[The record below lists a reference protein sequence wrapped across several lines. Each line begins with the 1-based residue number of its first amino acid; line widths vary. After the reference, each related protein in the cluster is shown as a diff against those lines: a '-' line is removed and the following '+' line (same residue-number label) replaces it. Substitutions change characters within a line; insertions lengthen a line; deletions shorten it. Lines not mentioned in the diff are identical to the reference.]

1 MRGNSKTGHQ
11 PVRAST
17 AAFVGTMIEWYDF
30 YIYAT
35 AAALV
40 FGKLFFPSA
49 TGFYGTLAAFG
60 TFAVGFFARP
70 LGGAI
75 FGHIGDRIGRKK
87 SLVITL
93 LMMGTVTVLIGLL
106 PTYASIGVWAP
117 ILLVLLRI
125 VQGVAVGGEWGGAVL
140 MAGEHSPDKRK
151 RTFFASFAQLGSPA
165 GLILSMLMFKLV
177 TGLDDAAFLSWGWRV
192 PFLFSAVLLAVGFV
206 IRLSVNESPDFLEEK
221 QARDEKQKLAQAEKQ
236 KLAQAEK
243 QKLAQHAKP
252 ERAPL
257 AQVLTGAPK
266 LLAMAVG
273 ANVLG
278 IAGFY
283 FTSTFMI
290 AYTTQYVGLN
300 RAVILDCLLVV
311 SIMQF
316 FITPVAAYIASR
328 VGNLR
333 FLAFTALVSIFTP
346 YAMFNLV
353 DLGSLSSITLGI
365 GVAVLFM
372 GAYYAVIAGFVS
384 DSFPTAIRYT
394 GISMAYQLS
403 GAIFGGLTPMLGTVL
418 AENFKGQW
426 WPLALLFSA
435 ISLLSLVSVL
445 LLGAYGQ
452 RRVQFQLKGQQA

>member
-1 MRGNSKTGHQ
+1 MRGNTATGHQ

-49 TGFYGTLAAFG
+49 TGFYGTLAALG

-70 LGGAI
+70 LGGVI

-93 LMMGTVTVLIGLL
+93 VMMGTVTVLIGLL
-106 PTYASIGVWAP
+106 PTYASIGFWAP
-117 ILLVLLRI
+117 VLLILLRI
-125 VQGVAVGGEWGGAVL
+125 VQGIAVGGEWGGAVL
-140 MAGEHSPDKRK
+140 MAGEHSPDRSK

-177 TGLDDAAFLSWGWRV
+177 TSLDDEAFLDWGWRV
-192 PFLFSAVLLAVGFV
+192 PFLFSAVLLVVGFL
-206 IRLSVNESPDFLEEK
+206 IRLSVNESPDFLAEK
-221 QARDEKQKLAQAEKQ
+221 QAQAQRARP
-236 KLAQAEK
+236 AQ
-243 QKLAQHAKP
+243 
-252 ERAPL
+252 APL
-257 AQVLTGAPK
+257 AQVLRGAPR
-266 LLAMAVG
+266 LLALAVG

-283 FTSTFMI
+283 FTNTFMI
-290 AYTTQYVGLN
+290 AYTTQYAGLS

-316 FITPVAAYIASR
+316 LITPLAAYIASR
-328 VGNLR
+328 IGNLR
-333 FLAFTALVSIFTP
+333 FLGATALASIFTP
-346 YAMFNLV
+346 YVMFNLV
-353 DLGSLSSITLGI
+353 DQGSLASITLGV

-372 GAYYAVIAGFVS
+372 GAYYAVIAGYVS
-384 DSFPTAIRYT
+384 DSFPTGIRYT
-394 GISMAYQLS
+394 GISLAYQLS
-403 GAIFGGLTPMLGTVL
+403 GAIFGGLTPLLGTVL

-426 WPLALLFSA
+426 WPLAVLFSA

-445 LLGAYGQ
+445 LLGNAGQ
-452 RRVQFQLKGQQA
+452 RTEQFQLKDQQA

>member
-1 MRGNSKTGHQ
+1 MRGNSRTGHQ

-17 AAFVGTMIEWYDF
+17 AAFIGTMIEWYDF

-70 LGGAI
+70 LGGAL

-93 LMMGTVTVLIGLL
+93 LMMGSVTVLIGLL

-117 ILLVLLRI
+117 VLLVLLRI

-140 MAGEHSPDKRK
+140 MAGEHSPDKSK

-192 PFLFSAVLLAVGFV
+192 PFLFSAVLLVVGFV

-221 QARDEKQKLAQAEKQ
+221 QAQAQR
-236 KLAQAEK
+236 
-243 QKLAQHAKP
+243 AKP
-252 ERAPL
+252 ARAPL
-257 AQVLTGAPK
+257 AQVLTGAPG
-266 LLAMAVG
+266 LLALAVG

-316 FITPVAAYIASR
+316 FITPLAAYIASR

-333 FLAFTALVSIFTP
+333 FLATMALVSVFTP

-353 DLGSLSSITLGI
+353 DLGSLPAITLGI

-426 WPLALLFSA
+426 WPLAVLFSV

-445 LLGAYGQ
+445 ALGAHG
-452 RRVQFQLKGQQA
+452 RRHVQFQPEGHRA

>member
-140 MAGEHSPDKRK
+140 MAGEHSPDKSK

-177 TGLDDAAFLSWGWRV
+177 TGLDDEAFLSWGWRV

-221 QARDEKQKLAQAEKQ
+221 QAQAEKQ
-236 KLAQAEK
+236 KLAQAAK
-243 QKLAQHAKP
+243 QKLPQHAKS

-316 FITPVAAYIASR
+316 FITPLAAYIASR

-353 DLGSLSSITLGI
+353 DMGSLSSITLGI

-426 WPLALLFSA
+426 WPLALLFSG

>member
-106 PTYASIGVWAP
+106 PTYASIGIWAP

-140 MAGEHSPDKRK
+140 MAGEHSPDKSK

-221 QARDEKQKLAQAEKQ
+221 QARAAKQKQP
-236 KLAQAEK
+236 
-243 QKLAQHAKP
+243 QHTKP

-316 FITPVAAYIASR
+316 FITPLAAYIASR

-353 DLGSLSSITLGI
+353 DMGSLSSITLGI

-426 WPLALLFSA
+426 WPLALLFSG

-452 RRVQFQLKGQQA
+452 RRVQFHLKGQQA

>member
-1 MRGNSKTGHQ
+1 MRGKPVTGHQ

-75 FGHIGDRIGRKK
+75 FGHIGDKIGRKK

-93 LMMGTVTVLIGLL
+93 VMMGTVTVLIGLL
-106 PTYASIGVWAP
+106 PTHASIGVWAP
-117 ILLVLLRI
+117 VLLILLRI
-125 VQGVAVGGEWGGAVL
+125 VQGIAVGGEWGGAVL
-140 MAGEHSPDKRK
+140 MAGEHSPDQSK

-177 TGLDDAAFLSWGWRV
+177 TGLDDEAFLSWGWRV
-192 PFLFSAVLLAVGFV
+192 PFLFSAVLLVVGFV
-206 IRLSVNESPDFLEEK
+206 IRLSVNESPDFIAEK
-221 QARDEKQKLAQAEKQ
+221 AAQAKR
-236 KLAQAEK
+236 ANP
-243 QKLAQHAKP
+243 AKP
-252 ERAPL
+252 AQAPL
-257 AQVLTGAPK
+257 AQVLRGAPR
-266 LLAMAVG
+266 LLALAVG

-283 FTSTFMI
+283 FTNTFMI

-316 FITPVAAYIASR
+316 FITPLAAYIASR

-333 FLAFTALVSIFTP
+333 FLGAMAFVSIFTP

-353 DLGSLSSITLGI
+353 DQGSLSSITLGV

-372 GAYYAVIAGFVS
+372 GAYYAVIAGYVS
-384 DSFPTAIRYT
+384 DSFPTGIRYT

-403 GAIFGGLTPMLGTVL
+403 GAIFGGLTPLLGTVL

-435 ISLLSLVSVL
+435 ISLLSLISVL
-445 LLGAYGQ
+445 LLGNAGQ
-452 RRVQFQLKGQQA
+452 RTEQFHLKDQQA

>member
-1 MRGNSKTGHQ
+1 
-11 PVRAST
+11 
-17 AAFVGTMIEWYDF
+17 
-30 YIYAT
+30 
-35 AAALV
+35 
-40 FGKLFFPSA
+40 
-49 TGFYGTLAAFG
+49 
-60 TFAVGFFARP
+60 
-70 LGGAI
+70 
-75 FGHIGDRIGRKK
+75 
-87 SLVITL
+87 
-93 LMMGTVTVLIGLL
+93 
-106 PTYASIGVWAP
+106 
-117 ILLVLLRI
+117 
-125 VQGVAVGGEWGGAVL
+125 
-140 MAGEHSPDKRK
+140 
-151 RTFFASFAQLGSPA
+151 LGSPA

-177 TGLDDAAFLSWGWRV
+177 TGLDDAAFLTWGWRV
-192 PFLFSAVLLAVGFV
+192 PFLFSAVLLVVGFV

-221 QARDEKQKLAQAEKQ
+221 QAQAQR
-236 KLAQAEK
+236 
-243 QKLAQHAKP
+243 AKP
-252 ERAPL
+252 ARAPL
-257 AQVLTGAPK
+257 AQVLTGAPG
-266 LLAMAVG
+266 LLALAVG

-316 FITPVAAYIASR
+316 FITPLAAYIASR

-333 FLAFTALVSIFTP
+333 FLATMALVSVFTP

-353 DLGSLSSITLGI
+353 DLGSLSAITLGI

-426 WPLALLFSA
+426 WPLAVLFSV

-445 LLGAYGQ
+445 ALGAHG
-452 RRVQFQLKGQQA
+452 RRHVQFQPEGHRA

>member
-140 MAGEHSPDKRK
+140 MAGEHSPDKSK

-177 TGLDDAAFLSWGWRV
+177 TGLDDEAFLSWGWRV

-221 QARDEKQKLAQAEKQ
+221 QAQAEKQ
-236 KLAQAEK
+236 KLP
-243 QKLAQHAKP
+243 QHTKP

-316 FITPVAAYIASR
+316 FITPLAAYIASR

-333 FLAFTALVSIFTP
+333 FLAFTSLVSIFTP

-353 DLGSLSSITLGI
+353 DMGSLSSITLGI